1 MQVIKMQSIEEG
13 KKRVMPKLLIV
24 FKEQEDKFICF
35 DTTYGMTEVL
45 KKAPQSPPPYYEL
58 FLEEITVPQVGETW
72 CDIVDPLIPL
82 KVESVE
88 AKYIGVNMELV
99 ISFREIV
106 TEANKNWCKCRVIER
121 KFNDN
126 RFKIFLN

>member
-1 MQVIKMQSIEEG
+1 MRVIKMQSIEEG

-24 FKEQEDKFICF
+24 FKEQDDKFICF
-35 DTTYGMTEVL
+35 DTTYAMTEVL
-45 KKAPQSPPPYYEL
+45 KKAPQSPPPYEL
-58 FLEEITVPQVGETW
+58 FVEEITVPQVGETW

-88 AKYIGVNMELV
+88 AKYIGVNIELV
-99 ISFREIV
+99 ITFREV
-106 TEANKNWCKCRVIER
+106 ATEANKNWCKCRVIER
-121 KFNDN
+121 KFTDN